1 MGYITFLAEFL
12 GILLFF
18 ISIFVLFKR
27 ENYRAIV
34 QVISGSIFGIT
45 LEFMNVFLMSTYT
58 YSSSFFLQLNNPPD
72 NIPIVIGLCWGLIIF
87 ACMSVSNNVKNIPEW
102 SRPLIDGFLALTID
116 FSMDTIAIRLDGG
129 FWNWIDIPMETLP
142 SLNGFFGVNYGNFTG
157 WFFVVVIFSS
167 LIRFEKFIFLERLD
181 VNPVIS
187 LFFYCCAPF
196 IAYPLL
202 FLSFHVLPIPIFLVL
217 DDDTPQGILGLII
230 LIYVLILAII
240 ILCVVFI
247 RSKFTIEKNGDLL
260 AFSIFIFFHLSYLFF
275 FFLEGLWITV
285 PLILLLGVL
294 MLIIDLSIHWLIFDK
309 KEIKRFLNS

>member
-1 MGYITFLAEFL
+1 MAEFL

-18 ISIFVLFKR
+18 ISIFVLFRR
-27 ENYRAIV
+27 EDYRAIV

-58 YSSSFFLQLNNPPD
+58 YSTSFFLQLNTPPD

-87 ACMSVSNNVKNIPEW
+87 ACISVSNNVKNIPEW
-102 SRPLIDGFLALTID
+102 SRPLLDGFLALTID

-129 FWNWIDIPMETLP
+129 FWNWIDIPMETVP
-142 SLNGFFGVNYGNFTG
+142 SVNSFFGVNYGNFTG

-167 LIRFEKFIFLERLD
+167 LIRFEKSVFLQRLQ
-181 VNPVIS
+181 VKPIIS
-187 LFFYCCAPF
+187 LVFYLCAPF

-202 FLSFHVLPIPIFLVL
+202 FLSFHVLPMPVFLIFGDV
-217 DDDTPQGILGLII
+217 TSQGFLGLII

-240 ILCVVFI
+240 ISGVVCL
-247 RSKFTIEKNGDLL
+247 RSRPTLVKNGDLL
-260 AFSIFIFFHLSYLFF
+260 AFSIFIFFHLSYLLF
-275 FFLEGLWITV
+275 FFLEGLWIIV
-285 PLILLLGVL
+285 PLILFLGIL